1 MFIWILYHRK
11 YFLSSWAQKAALFLL
26 FHTFSTLQCT
36 DYAMWKDIWL
46 YSVLWCFFG
55 RMSRERESVNA
66 PTLVPSPHSY
76 PLSFLTVTFI
86 RNAPFP
92 VTETS
97 TASFPDRIT
106 SPQNELSV
114 SEEENCFITS
124 GTFPRLIE
132 RTAQHEAASFSGA
145 QENTSSYLP
154 EAGQI
159 HLRTLCI
166 SRAEEQDS
174 LSIYTSASLGWF
186 QRLFSGFHTI
196 SRIFPA
202 FVL

>member
-1 MFIWILYHRK
+1 MHRP
-11 YFLSSWAQKAALFLL
+11 L
-26 FHTFSTLQCT
+26 H
-36 DYAMWKDIWL
+36 
-46 YSVLWCFFG
+46 
-55 RMSRERESVNA
+55 
-66 PTLVPSPHSY
+66 PPPHSY
-76 PLSFLTVTFI
+76 PLSFLTATFI

-97 TASFPDRIT
+97 TASFSDRIT

-174 LSIYTSASLGWF
+174 LSIYTSASLGDSSGSFQGSTPFRGYFRRLSYNSTSTRSRTGSGRTVLCCHIPAARSSVQPRIF
-186 QRLFSGFHTI
+186 QRGFVPTSYPALLGLSGVFLLRPSTAGC
-196 SRIFPA
+196 R
-202 FVL
+202 